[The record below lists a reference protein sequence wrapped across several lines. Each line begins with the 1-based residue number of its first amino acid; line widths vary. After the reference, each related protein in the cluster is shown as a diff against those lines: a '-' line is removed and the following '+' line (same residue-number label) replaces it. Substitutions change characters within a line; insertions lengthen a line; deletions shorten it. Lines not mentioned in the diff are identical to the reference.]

1 MLAVDDDREEYLIA
15 AKDIYPFRPFL
26 DTVVI
31 ESAIEID
38 KFVIEKRIHEYIGI
52 SWIYI
57 MEESRSWASCMYP
70 FTTSSFNH

>member
-1 MLAVDDDREEYLIA
+1 MLAVDVDREEYLIA

-38 KFVIEKRIHEYIGI
+38 KFVMEK
-52 SWIYI
+52 
-57 MEESRSWASCMYP
+57 
-70 FTTSSFNH
+70 